1 MRRSKFLNHQK
12 FDGTV
17 ASFGSPIIT
26 YTEGTF
32 SMKNYRFT
40 QLLSAILAGLI
51 LLSSLAMG
59 SCSNNF
65 EDPGNEK
72 GSKTNTIEIEIET
85 DPVQEALDNVRS
97 VANWDGKEW
106 GILYANDIS
115 GYAEEVEAQAKVGT
129 DTASAVIN
137 DAVFE
142 RNTLFE
148 EYGNLTFVLI
158 PTSHTGITTQ
168 LQIETMSPTRDF
180 QFVSQTTTATAG
192 AATSGYLFNYL
203 ELDIDYEQVWWDQGT
218 LDFALEGCV
227 FFMDGPF
234 NIVDDDVTFVMMFNK
249 TLQSQYGIENPYD
262 TVKRGEWTL
271 DYFNS
276 VVNKLSTEDGDGKW
290 DENDTYGFATP
301 RSIGETFFYGANL
314 KYVENSRNTETPEL
328 SLTEARLERAFNTI
342 TKARRIIKENNSTYV
357 AAVGEESLALD
368 IFMDERA
375 LYYVEAASYLR
386 TLNSGMEGEY
396 GVIPIPKYDKD
407 QEKYT
412 TWRHGI
418 GSTLSM
424 PTSIGSYDL
433 FEVANIL
440 ELYAILSQKYVRPA
454 YYDTM
459 LTTRNVR
466 DVESSEMLD
475 LIFQNRI
482 YDMAMYFESLGFASL
497 FSNSVVAVDTFASS
511 YSGVSRSFD
520 KKMRYILENLK

>member
-1 MRRSKFLNHQK
+1 MRRSRFLNHQK

-17 ASFGSPIIT
+17 ASCGSPIIT
-26 YTEGTF
+26 HTEGMF

-51 LLSSLAMG
+51 LLSSVVMSSCGNNPEG
-59 SCSNNF
+59 S
-65 EDPGNEK
+65 GNED
-72 GSKTNTIEIEIET
+72 GSNTSTTEIEMET

-97 VANWDGKEW
+97 VANWDGKDW

-115 GYAEEVEAQAKVGT
+115 GYAEEVEAQAKAGT
-129 DTASAVIN
+129 DTSSGVIN

-158 PTSHTGITTQ
+158 PTSHTVITTN
-168 LQIETMSPTRDF
+168 LQIEALSNTGDF

-192 AATSGYLFNYL
+192 AATAGYLFNYL
-203 ELDIDYEQVWWDQGT
+203 ELDIDYDQAWWDQGT

-234 NIVDDDVTFVMMFNK
+234 NIVDDDVTFVMLFNK
-249 TLQSQYGIENPYD
+249 TLQHQYLVENPYD

-276 VVNKLSTEDGDGKW
+276 VVKDLSTEDGDGKW
-290 DENDTYGFATP
+290 DENDTYGFAAP
-301 RSIGETFFYGANL
+301 RSIGETFFYGADL

-328 SLTEARLERAFNTI
+328 ALNESRMERAINTI
-342 TKARRIIKENNSTYV
+342 AKARKIVKENNSTYV
-357 AAVGEESLALD
+357 AAVGEESLALE
-368 IFMDERA
+368 IFMDNRA

-386 TLNSGMEGEY
+386 ALNGGMDGEY
-396 GVIPIPKYDKD
+396 GVIPIPKYDKN

-424 PTSIGSYDL
+424 PISISGQDL

-459 LTTRNVR
+459 LTTRNVH

-482 YDMAMYFESLGFASL
+482 YDMAMYFDSLGFASL
-497 FSNSVVAVDTFASS
+497 FSNSVIAVDTFTSS
-511 YSGVSRSFD
+511 YSSVSRSFD
-520 KKMRYILENLK
+520 KKMRYILEKLK